1 MFSTNQ
7 LEVLS
12 ALIPTMKDKGFD
24 YYVAYTRTSSSSG
37 WGTQAEPDLYVVFS
51 EDKIEASSGYDYTI
65 PEGSVIYTIRTANY
79 STSDSG
85 VNTERIVSSEFSG
98 KLSINLYEHIYSNA
112 EYGESSV
119 VMPDFNFRGAGE
131 QYEKTNGLGIVLT
144 AVLLFIVFCSFFK
157 R

>member
-7 LEVLS
+7 IELLS

-24 YYVAYTRTSSSSG
+24 YYVAYTSTSRNSG
-37 WGTQAEPDLYVVFS
+37 WGTQTIPDLYVVFS
-51 EDKIEASSGYDYTI
+51 KDKIEASSGYDYTI
-65 PEGSVIYTIRTANY
+65 PEGSVIYTIRTPNY
-79 STSDSG
+79 STSDYG
-85 VNTERIVSSEFSG
+85 VNTDRLVTSEFSG
-98 KLSINLYEHIYSNA
+98 QLSIDLYEHIYSNA
-112 EYGESSV
+112 EYGDSSV

-131 QYEKTNGLGIVLT
+131 QYEKTNGVGFVLT

>member
-7 LEVLS
+7 IEVLS

-24 YYVAYTRTSSSSG
+24 YYVAYTSTNTGSS
-37 WGTQAEPDLYVVFS
+37 WGSQTTPDLYVVFS
-51 EDKIEASSGYDYTI
+51 QDKIEASSGYDYTI

-79 STSDSG
+79 STSDYG
-85 VNTERIVSSEFSG
+85 VNTDRFVASEFSG
-98 KLSINLYEHIYSNA
+98 QLSIDLYEHIYSNA

-131 QYEKTNGLGIVLT
+131 QYEKTNGVGIVLT